1 MNVVI
6 KKQKGESEDR
16 LIARFKKDTLD
27 IIQEARDRQRF
38 KSKAEERKEKR
49 QRVKHLH
56 ELERKRN
63 R

>member
-1 MNVVI
+1 MFIV

-16 LIARFKKDTLD
+16 LIARFKKDTVD

-49 QRVKHLH
+49 KRIKFLQ
-56 ELERKRN
+56 ELERRRN
-63 R
+63 K